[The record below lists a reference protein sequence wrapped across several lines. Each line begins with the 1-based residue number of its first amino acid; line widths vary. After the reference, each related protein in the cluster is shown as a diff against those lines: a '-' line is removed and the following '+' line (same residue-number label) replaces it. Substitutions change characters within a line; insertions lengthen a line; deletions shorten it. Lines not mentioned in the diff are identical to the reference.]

1 MFYINEMQDIY
12 NYIHV
17 MYVFYGFMKKQLYA
31 FEEDISADVIS
42 NYMYNLFFTD

>member
-1 MFYINEMQDIY
+1 MQDIY
-12 NYIHV
+12 NYIHA
-17 MYVFYGFMKKQLYA
+17 MYVFNGFMKLLYA

>member
-17 MYVFYGFMKKQLYA
+17 MYVFYGFMKLLYA